1 MKAKKPVLGFMS
13 VFSRSGLF
21 VVPFSIDFS
30 SLNQTIS
37 EHPKL
42 LAKNMKLVATSD
54 FLSTVLVADAIGDV

>member
-42 LAKNMKLVATSD
+42 LAKNMKLVATSV
-54 FLSTVLVADAIGDV
+54 LSTVLVADV